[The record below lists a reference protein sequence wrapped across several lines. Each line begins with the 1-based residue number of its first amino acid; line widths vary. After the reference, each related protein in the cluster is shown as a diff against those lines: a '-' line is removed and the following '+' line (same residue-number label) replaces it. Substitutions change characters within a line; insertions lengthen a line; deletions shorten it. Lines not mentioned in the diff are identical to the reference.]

1 MQIGILTYMIVCTY
15 ECTVMNMWAW
25 NFLLISMG
33 LDGSS
38 FSRNFSSE
46 CMKER
51 HNRKTIIFF
60 ILHFSSQNIYVH
72 LSLVHFDAIQIL
84 IKEWLPVGQACSD
97 FSEQEAFS
105 NCNFFLF
112 HIMVQLL
119 SQNFKIRT
127 LETMNSISSLL
138 FLAHFHFP
146 RKITGFRI

>member
-15 ECTVMNMWAW
+15 EFLVLNMWAW

-38 FSRNFSSE
+38 FSRDFSSE
-46 CMKER
+46 CIKER

-72 LSLVHFDAIQIL
+72 LSLVHFDVIQIL
-84 IKEWLPVGQACSD
+84 IKSGYQWGRPAQISVNKKL
-97 FSEQEAFS
+97 
-105 NCNFFLF
+105 FLTVIFF

-138 FLAHFHFP
+138 FLAHFHFS
-146 RKITGFRI
+146 RKITSFRI

>member
-1 MQIGILTYMIVCTY
+1 MIVCTY
-15 ECTVMNMWAW
+15 DFIVMNMWAW

-46 CMKER
+46 CIKER

-84 IKEWLPVGQACSD
+84 IKSGYQWSRPAQISVNKKL
-97 FSEQEAFS
+97 
-105 NCNFFLF
+105 FLTVIFF

-138 FLAHFHFP
+138 FLAHFHFS
-146 RKITGFRI
+146 RKITSFRI